1 MTFGIHVGHLGG
13 PLDEMRRLWKFAD
26 DRGFDWFSVSD
37 HFQESPPKGGDLDCF
52 EALSSM
58 TAAAVE
64 TRKVRIGCLV
74 FCINYRNPGLLA
86 KALSTMDHLSGGR
99 VECGIGA
106 GWHEREYRAFG
117 IPFASIGVR
126 QDQLEEYAQIL
137 RLLFDQ
143 KVSDFDGQH
152 FQLSDARCNP
162 KPLQK
167 RLPIW
172 IGGIG
177 EKRTLRA
184 AARYGDGWN
193 APYLDPQAWRAK
205 NAVLDEWCHKEGRDP
220 KSILRSANVGF
231 YMAADTGAIARQEE
245 VLKAHWG
252 GLLEHRHGF
261 FRGTPEQA
269 IEMAATYRDAGV
281 QRLNIG
287 LRQGPYD
294 WEALEA
300 FAEKVLPAL
309 GVNMPELA

>member
-1 MTFGIHVGHLGG
+1 MTFGIHIGHLGG
-13 PLDEMRRLWKFAD
+13 PLEEMRRLWRFAD

-37 HFQESPPKGGDLDCF
+37 HFQESPPQGGDLDCF
-52 EALSSM
+52 EALTSM

-106 GWHEREYRAFG
+106 GWHEREYGAFG
-117 IPFASIGVR
+117 IPFTPMGVR

-184 AARYGDGWN
+184 AARYADGWN

-231 YMAADTGAIARQEE
+231 YMAADSSAIARQEE

-261 FRGTPEQA
+261 LRGTPEQA

-309 GVNMPELA
+309 GLGRSA